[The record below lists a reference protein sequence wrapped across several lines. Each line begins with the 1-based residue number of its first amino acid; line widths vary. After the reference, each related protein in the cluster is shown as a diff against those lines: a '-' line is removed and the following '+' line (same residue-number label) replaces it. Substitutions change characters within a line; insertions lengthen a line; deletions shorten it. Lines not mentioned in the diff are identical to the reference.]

1 MKKTFYSNG
10 KLLLTGE
17 YTVLDGSSAFA
28 LPTKFGQSLQ
38 IEPSG
43 NDVLH
48 WKSLDANGS
57 VWYEDTIVIEEIKN
71 NSYRGE
77 NFVTKQLT
85 EILYTAHNTN
95 PAILNTG
102 YNAVTELTF
111 PRNWGLGT
119 SSTLIN
125 NIAQWFSIDAYRL
138 LWKSFGGSGYDIAC
152 AQNNSAI
159 IYFIERGFPVVAP
172 VNFNP
177 DFADKLY
184 FVYLNQKQDSRKAIT
199 AYRERKSGLTD
210 TIKKVTAITRAI
222 PLADNINRFSALLD
236 EHEAIM
242 TEILGVPTV
251 KEQLFPDFKGTLKSL
266 GAWGGDFILA
276 VAKDNPTVY
285 FKEKGY
291 NTVIPYHEMIL

>member
-1 MKKTFYSNG
+1 M
-10 KLLLTGE
+10 
-17 YTVLDGSSAFA
+17 
-28 LPTKFGQSLQ
+28 
-38 IEPSG
+38 
-43 NDVLH
+43 
-48 WKSLDANGS
+48 
-57 VWYEDTIVIEEIKN
+57 
-71 NSYRGE
+71 
-77 NFVTKQLT
+77 
-85 EILYTAHNTN
+85 
-95 PAILNTG
+95 
-102 YNAVTELTF
+102 
-111 PRNWGLGT
+111 
-119 SSTLIN
+119 
-125 NIAQWFSIDAYRL
+125 
-138 LWKSFGGSGYDIAC
+138 
-152 AQNNSAI
+152 
-159 IYFIERGFPVVAP
+159 
-172 VNFNP
+172 
-177 DFADKLY
+177 
-184 FVYLNQKQDSRKAIT
+184 YLNQKQDSRKAIT